1 MITVVIITI
10 IIIIIIII
18 IIVIIIIIIIII
30 NISLFRID
38 KGTHIYDLHEMLKM
52 AKNAFLNTYVKN
64 K

>member
-18 IIVIIIIIIIII
+18 IIVIIIIIIII

>member
-1 MITVVIITI
+1 MITVVII
-10 IIIIIIII
+10 
-18 IIVIIIIIIIII
+18 IIIIIIIII

>member
-1 MITVVIITI
+1 MITVVII
-10 IIIIIIII
+10 
-18 IIVIIIIIIIII
+18 IIIIIIIII

-38 KGTHIYDLHEMLKM
+38 KGTHIYDLHERLKM

>member
-1 MITVVIITI
+1 MITVVIIT
-10 IIIIIIII
+10 IIIIII

>member
-18 IIVIIIIIIIII
+18 VIIIIIIII

>member
-10 IIIIIIII
+10 IIIIIII
-18 IIVIIIIIIIII
+18 VIIIIIII

>member
-18 IIVIIIIIIIII
+18 IVIIIIIIII

>member
-1 MITVVIITI
+1 MITVV
-10 IIIIIIII
+10 
-18 IIVIIIIIIIII
+18 IIIIIIII